1 MEGEAGAAKILLRR
15 SWGKVFVQ
23 GRGENGLDQGDKND
37 DGEKKKTHGM
47 FWRWKG

>member
-1 MEGEAGAAKILLRR
+1 MYDKIHYKL
-15 SWGKVFVQ
+15 KKKK
-23 GRGENGLDQGDKND
+23 KND